1 MSGFPPTGFTVRTS
15 RLRPCNKVI
24 GALPQPHCPR
34 SRSSILPSGA
44 SATLRAFAPH
54 LPALQIWKVAD
65 NDLDPWVGA
74 ADAFHPRAG
83 VTTTPIDLVRDLKAA
98 IDSSLD
104 PVTTSALLDLVSDS
118 WLQRLVTDVAARRLP
133 FYGR

>member
-1 MSGFPPTGFTVRTS
+1 LHHIYQR
-15 RLRPCNKVI
+15 
-24 GALPQPHCPR
+24 
-34 SRSSILPSGA
+34 
-44 SATLRAFAPH
+44 
-54 LPALQIWKVAD
+54 KVAD

-74 ADAFHPRAG
+74 AAAFHSRAG

-98 IDSSLD
+98 IDGSLD

-118 WLQRLVTDVAARRLP
+118 WLQRLVTDIAARRLP

>member
-1 MSGFPPTGFTVRTS
+1 
-15 RLRPCNKVI
+15 
-24 GALPQPHCPR
+24 
-34 SRSSILPSGA
+34 LPSGA
-44 SATLRAFAPH
+44 GATLRALAPH
-54 LPALQIWKVAD
+54 LPALQNWKVAD

-74 ADAFHPRAG
+74 AAAFHPRAG
-83 VTTTPIDLVRDLKAA
+83 VTTTPIDLVRDIKAA